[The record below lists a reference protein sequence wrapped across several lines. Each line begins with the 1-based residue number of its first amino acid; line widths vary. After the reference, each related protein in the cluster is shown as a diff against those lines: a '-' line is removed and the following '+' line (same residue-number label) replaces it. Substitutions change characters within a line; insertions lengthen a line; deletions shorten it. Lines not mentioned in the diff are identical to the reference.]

1 MENKIR
7 KVIRKQ
13 INEMF
18 ARNAGTSKHLEMYSL
33 LNDLRDEGH
42 LHRYGIIRLQ
52 LEFGLSEEEAQEI
65 YNGYIEDLKLNKE
78 GMSPEEWEAA
88 KEKERLDQHPEKEM
102 IMKIKQM
109 MDKEKDE
116 EQEEWDKGWY
126 GESLKET
133 ASKLGYL
140 KEDRQETIISLDDL
154 TFNMLKQVFSDNY
167 KDVHFIR
174 PQTGEPYYRDAISL
188 PNWDDSSTS
197 IGDTV
202 ALNHWKE
209 EMSGHYGNVDILL
222 KPEAENW
229 FDKVEIIDDKYKTAK
244 SKFIKGKMSAMQ
256 RDQELG
262 RSID

>member
-1 MENKIR
+1 MYPILVRAAAAAAGGNPINPAVAAAIATSYSSSGSTIKKSVKSHDKQAKTIDKIT
-7 KVIRKQ
+7 K
-13 INEMF
+13 E
-18 ARNAGTSKHLEMYSL
+18 S
-33 LNDLRDEGH
+33 NDP
-42 LHRYGIIRLQ
+42 
-52 LEFGLSEEEAQEI
+52 
-65 YNGYIEDLKLNKE
+65 ED
-78 GMSPEEWEAA
+78 
-88 KEKERLDQHPEKEM
+88 
-102 IMKIKQM
+102 
-109 MDKEKDE
+109 DE
-116 EQEEWDKGWY
+116 EQAEYDKGWY

-154 TFNMLKQVFSDNY
+154 TFDMLKQVFSDNY

-229 FDKVEIIDDKYKTAK
+229 FDKVEIMDDKYKTAK

-256 RDQELG
+256 RDMDAG

>member
-1 MENKIR
+1 MEDKIR
-7 KVIRKQ
+7 NLIKK
-13 INEMF
+13 
-18 ARNAGTSKHLEMYSL
+18 
-33 LNDLRDEGH
+33 
-42 LHRYGIIRLQ
+42 
-52 LEFGLSEEEAQEI
+52 EI
-65 YNGYIEDLKLNKE
+65 LKLTE

-88 KEKERLDQHPEKEM
+88 KEKERLDQHPEKEK

-109 MDKEKDE
+109 MDKEEDDK

-126 GESLKET
+126 GESLKEA

-154 TFNMLKQVFSDNY
+154 TFDMLKQVFSDNY
-167 KDVHFIR
+167 KNVHFTR

-202 ALNHWKE
+202 ALNHWKK
-209 EMSGHYGNVDILL
+209 EMRGHYGNVDILL

-256 RDQELG
+256 RDMDAG